1 MKAIKIIKN
10 YQGILSKE
18 YIIAEDDAVETQIL
32 DIKEDPEYFK
42 NDIVIEDRLIEGN
55 TTLRLEEIEQGFA
68 DKELTVPVVATIYI
82 THKSRGIKY
91 RPGSFVRFIIGAVTL
106 IIISCI
112 FAGVT
117 LKRAI
122 DNTEDIRRDECY
134 LFSQD
139 GEPISLFAAGQLIN
153 YTDEGKIPQMIEV
166 TWSSWYRHILEDPCI
181 YCKEV
186 SAGGGYCRRKHD
198 E

>member
-122 DNTEDIRRDECY
+122 DNTEDI
-134 LFSQD
+134 
-139 GEPISLFAAGQLIN
+139 SLFAAGQLIN